1 MNELTRAELFEM
13 ICPTDATYDCNQGNC
28 SSSCDKCEDI
38 LNYLLDRYDA
48 KVRADAI
55 AEFKDLGKLYSEIR
69 EEAYKE
75 FAEVIA
81 MDIADC
87 KTCPIGCKDNSY
99 GECEKRL
106 VQYVKTMRGEK
117 E

>member
-1 MNELTRAELFEM
+1 MTEFVYKLKNGKVISAYADEKGNISITKEALEIMANGWN
-13 ICPTDATYDCNQGNC
+13 DGYQQG
-28 SSSCDKCEDI
+28 
-38 LNYLLDRYDA
+38 
-48 KVRADAI
+48 RADAI

-87 KTCPIGCKDNSY
+87 KTCPIGCKDNTY

-106 VQYVKTMRGEK
+106 VQYVKVMQGE
-117 E
+117 EE